1 MDQQNDEESKE
12 KSKGGRR
19 PTHSMTSSKRRKKGK
34 KKKEVILR
42 TATINLNLMTKA
54 AKRLILLKR
63 LKKVMKQKILGER
76 KERKPKITKI
86 SKSLLLN
93 PERERKK
100 LSDIEEN
107 ISSNK
112 EVLKV
117 DDDDEVNN
125 ARDEDVDDVSALEGD
140 SKPKE
145 EPPISLNVSST
156 PGEDKSDDK
165 DDKSDDKEDKSKED
179 KSKSKEDKSDE
190 KSDEEKIKDGD
201 DKSVDVDEK
210 SDEEKNKRRSKI
222 RRRTQRR

>member
-1 MDQQNDEESKE
+1 MTKNPKKSQKVVEDRLILWHLQREE
-12 KSKGGRR
+12 
-19 PTHSMTSSKRRKKGK
+19 KKGK
-34 KKKEVILR
+34 KRGDLEDSDYKSEPNDESGEEVNSTKEVEESDE
-42 TATINLNLMTKA
+42 TKNSRRK
-54 AKRLILLKR
+54 KRKKTKNNENIEITPTESRKR
-63 LKKVMKQKILGER
+63 K
-76 KERKPKITKI
+76 
-86 SKSLLLN
+86 
-93 PERERKK
+93 KK

-190 KSDEEKIKDGD
+190 KSDEEK
-201 DKSVDVDEK
+201 
-210 SDEEKNKRRSKI
+210 NKRR
-222 RRRTQRR
+222 RR